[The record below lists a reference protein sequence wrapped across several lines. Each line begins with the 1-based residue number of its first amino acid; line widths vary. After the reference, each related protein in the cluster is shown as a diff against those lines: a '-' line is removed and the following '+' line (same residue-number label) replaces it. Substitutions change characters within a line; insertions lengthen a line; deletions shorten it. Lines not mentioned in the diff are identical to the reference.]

1 MTSKDRGHYSKKHS
15 PERKVDPLIAEAV
28 RKRAK
33 EGKLPCAVAFE
44 IVKELEI
51 SPDEVGFTL
60 DYLEIKLIKCQMGIF
75 GYVNNKSPVRPLD
88 NVSEEMKEAITHA
101 LEGGRLPCRA
111 AWDIAKRLGIRKMVV
126 TAACEKLNVKISSCQ
141 LGGF

>member
-1 MTSKDRGHYSKKHS
+1 MTRETRGNYSKKHS
-15 PERKVDPLIAEAV
+15 PERKVNPLIVEAV

-44 IVKELEI
+44 IAKELDI

-60 DYLEIKLIKCQMGIF
+60 DSLEIKIIKCQMGIF
-75 GYVNNKSPVRPLD
+75 GYNHDKPLRPLD
-88 NVSEEMKEAITHA
+88 SVPEELKDAITHA
-101 LEGGRLPCRA
+101 LEGGRLTCRA
-111 AWDIAKRLGIRKMVV
+111 AWDIAKRLGIGKMVV
-126 TAACEKLNVKISSCQ
+126 AAACEKLKVKLSSCQ